1 MSAPEVAKLE
11 QENARLGVALSD
23 AYGVLGKTKTALEQL
38 QAEYDALKQQ
48 LDWFKRQLFGQKS
61 AEKRL
66 DIDPAEQ
73 LNLLAGLGVK
83 APPSLDDVPT
93 QTVTYE
99 RRAKVRDSAV
109 AENGLR
115 FGPEVPVQ
123 TIEVTDPAIEAIPDD
138 ERKIIGEKVSYRLA
152 QQPGSYVVLK
162 YVRKV
167 IKRRDTQTILTAPAP
182 ANVLER
188 SAADVSFLAAMLV
201 DKFCW
206 HLPLYRQHQRLLDAG
221 ITLSRSTL
229 VYWTSRTIDLL
240 APITDAQSAHVL
252 ASRVLA
258 MDETSIKAGRE
269 AKGKMRK
276 GWLWPVYGDADEV
289 VFHYA
294 PSRAHRHVHAFLG
307 EYCGKL
313 LSDGY
318 EAYAAYAAQRPGE
331 VTHALCWSHT
341 RRGFERAKDS
351 EPEAVAEALAL
362 IGAMYGHEKQIRAD
376 GLTGED
382 KRAYRQTHTR
392 AVVETFWRWCREQ
405 CHRPEL
411 LPKSPLAKALTY
423 AQERRSGLEVF
434 LDDPAVAID
443 TNHLERA
450 LRPIPLGK
458 RNWLFTSS
466 EVGAQRVGIIQSLLV
481 TCRLHEVDA
490 YTYLVDVLQRISVHP
505 ANRAIELTPR
515 MWKSLFADAPMRSD
529 LGPHHHDPPSH

>member
-1 MSAPEVAKLE
+1 MLSAPDVAKLE

-38 QAEYDALKQQ
+38 QAEYDALKHE

-61 AEKRL
+61 EKRL
-66 DIDPAEQ
+66 DIDPEEQ

-83 APPSLDDVPT
+83 APPSSDDVPT

-99 RRAKVRDSAV
+99 RRAKVRDAAV
-109 AENGLR
+109 AESGLR

-123 TIEVTDPAIEAIPDD
+123 SIEVRDPAIEAIPQA
-138 ERKIIGEKVSYRLA
+138 EREVIGEKVSYRLA
-152 QQPGSYVVLK
+152 QQPGSDVVLK

-167 IKRRDTQTILTAPAP
+167 VKRLDTQTILTPPAP

-206 HLPLYRQHQRLLDAG
+206 HLPLYRQHQRLVDAG

-341 RRGFERAKDS
+341 RRGFERANDS
-351 EPEAVAEALAL
+351 EPEAVAEALAM

-376 GLTGED
+376 GLTGD
-382 KRAYRQTHTR
+382 GKRAYRQTHTR
-392 AVVETFWRWCREQ
+392 AVVETFWRWCRAQ

-411 LPKSPLAKALTY
+411 LPKSPLAKALNY
-423 AQERRSGLEVF
+423 ALERRSGLEVF
-434 LDDPAVAID
+434 LDAHDVAID
-443 TNHLERA
+443 MIIWNGRCVRFRSGNATGCSLRA
-450 LRPIPLGK
+450 RSA
-458 RNWLFTSS
+458 RNGLASS
-466 EVGAQRVGIIQSLLV
+466 RV
-481 TCRLHEVDA
+481 C
-490 YTYLVDVLQRISVHP
+490 
-505 ANRAIELTPR
+505 
-515 MWKSLFADAPMRSD
+515 W
-529 LGPHHHDPPSH
+529 

>member
-1 MSAPEVAKLE
+1 MATLAA
-11 QENARLGVALSD
+11 ENARLGAALSD
-23 AYGVLGKTKTALEQL
+23 SYSVLAKTKTALEQL
-38 QAEYDALKQQ
+38 QAQYDALRHE

-61 AEKRL
+61 EKRL
-66 DIDPAEQ
+66 DLDAEAQ

-83 APPSLDDVPT
+83 EPPARDDVPT
-93 QTVTYE
+93 HTVSYE
-99 RRAKVRDSAV
+99 RRAKVRDAALAQS
-109 AENGLR
+109 GLR

-123 TIEVTDPAIEAIPDD
+123 TIEVTDPAIEAIAPA
-138 ERKIIGEKVSYRLA
+138 EREVIGEKVSYRLA

-167 IKRRDTQTILTAPAP
+167 VKRRDTQAILTAAAP

-206 HLPLYRQHQRLLDAG
+206 HLPLYRQHQRLRDAG

-229 VYWTSRTIDLL
+229 VYWTSRAIDLL

-252 ASRVLA
+252 ASEVLS
-258 MDETSIKAGRE
+258 MDETSLKAGRE
-269 AKGKMRK
+269 AKGKMRT
-276 GWLWPVYGDADEV
+276 GWLWPVYGDCDEV

-307 EYCGKL
+307 EYCGTL

-318 EAYAAYAAQRPGE
+318 EAYAAYAAQRPAQ
-331 VTHALCWSHT
+331 VTHALCWAHT
-341 RRGFERAKDS
+341 RRYFERAKES
-351 EPEAVAEALAL
+351 EPEAVAEALAMM
-362 IGAMYGHEKQIRAD
+362 GAMYAHEKQLRTD
-376 GLTGED
+376 GLVGED

-392 AVVETFWRWCREQ
+392 PVVEAFWRWCRAQ

-411 LPKSPLAKALTY
+411 LPKSLLAKALSY

-481 TCRLHEVDA
+481 TCRLHAVDP
-490 YTYLVDVLQRISVHP
+490 YTYLVDVLQRISAHP
-505 ANRAIELTPR
+505 AKRAIELTPR
-515 MWKSLFADAPMRSD
+515 MWKSLFADVPMRSD

>member
-1 MSAPEVAKLE
+1 M
-11 QENARLGVALSD
+11 
-23 AYGVLGKTKTALEQL
+23 
-38 QAEYDALKQQ
+38 
-48 LDWFKRQLFGQKS
+48 
-61 AEKRL
+61 
-66 DIDPAEQ
+66 
-73 LNLLAGLGVK
+73 
-83 APPSLDDVPT
+83 
-93 QTVTYE
+93 
-99 RRAKVRDSAV
+99 
-109 AENGLR
+109 R

-123 TIEVTDPAIEAIPDD
+123 TIEVRDPAIEAIPEP
-138 ERKIIGEKVSYRLA
+138 EREVIGEKVSYRLA

-162 YVRKV
+162 YIRKV
-167 IKRRDTQTILTAPAP
+167 VKRLDTNTILTPPAP

-188 SAADVSFLAAMLV
+188 SAADVSFLAGMLV
-201 DKFCW
+201 DKFAY
-206 HLPLYRQHQRLLDAG
+206 HLPLYRQHQRLRDAG
-221 ITLSRSTL
+221 ITLIRSTL
-229 VYWTSRTIDLL
+229 VYWTSRAIDLL
-240 APITDAQSAHVL
+240 APITDAQNAHVL

-258 MDETSIKAGRE
+258 MDETSLKAGRE

-341 RRGFERAKDS
+341 RRYFERAKDS
-351 EPEAVAEALAL
+351 EPEAVVEALAI
-362 IGAMYGHEKQIRAD
+362 IGAMYGHEKQIRD
-376 GLTGED
+376 D
-382 KRAYRQTHTR
+382 KRAYRHTHTR
-392 AVVETFWRWCREQ
+392 AVVETFSRWCRAQ
-405 CHRPEL
+405 RHRTEL
-411 LPKSPLAKALTY
+411 LPKSPLAKTLNYAL
-423 AQERRSGLEVF
+423 ERRSGLEVF
-434 LDDPAVAID
+434 LDDADVATN

-481 TCRLHEVDA
+481 TCRLQAVDS

-505 ANRAIELTPR
+505 AKQAVELTPR
-515 MWKSLFADAPMRSD
+515 MWKSLFANAPLRSD

>member
-1 MSAPEVAKLE
+1 MSAPDVAKLE

-23 AYGVLGKTKTALEQL
+23 AYAVLGKTKTALEQL
-38 QAEYDALKQQ
+38 QAQYDALKYE
-48 LDWFKRQLFGQKS
+48 LGWFKRQLFGQKS
-61 AEKRL
+61 EKRL
-66 DIDPAEQ
+66 DLDRDEQ

-83 APPSLDDVPT
+83 EPPSREDVPT
-93 QTVTYE
+93 HTVTYE
-99 RRAKVRDSAV
+99 RRAKVRDAAV
-109 AENGLR
+109 AESGLR
-115 FGPEVPVQ
+115 FGSEVPVQ
-123 TIEVTDPAIEAIPDD
+123 TIEVTDPAIEAIPQA
-138 ERKIIGEKVSYRLA
+138 EREVIGEKVSYRLA

-167 IKRRDTQTILTAPAP
+167 VKRRDTQTILTAPAP

-188 SAADVSFLAAMLV
+188 SAADVSFLAGMLV

-229 VYWTSRTIDLL
+229 VYWTSRAIDLL

-341 RRGFERAKDS
+341 RRYFERAKDS

-411 LPKSPLAKALTY
+411 LPKSPLAKALNY
-423 AQERRSGLEVF
+423 AQERRAGLEVF

-443 TNHLERA
+443 TNHVERA

-490 YTYLVDVLQRISVHP
+490 YAYLVDVLQRISVHP

-515 MWKSLFADAPMRSD
+515 LWKSLFADAPMRSD
-529 LGPHHHDPPSH
+529 LRPHHHDPPSH

>member
-1 MSAPEVAKLE
+1 MDK
-11 QENARLGVALSD
+11 
-23 AYGVLGKTKTALEQL
+23 
-38 QAEYDALKQQ
+38 
-48 LDWFKRQLFGQKS
+48 
-61 AEKRL
+61 
-66 DIDPAEQ
+66 
-73 LNLLAGLGVK
+73 
-83 APPSLDDVPT
+83 PPSRDDVPT
-93 QTVTYE
+93 HTVSYE
-99 RRAKVRDSAV
+99 RRAKVRDAAV
-109 AENGLR
+109 ADSGLR

-123 TIEVTDPAIEAIPDD
+123 TIEVTDPAIEAIPQA
-138 ERKIIGEKVSYRLA
+138 EREVIGEKVSYRLA

-162 YVRKV
+162 YVRPV
-167 IKRRDTQTILTAPAP
+167 VKRRDTQAILTAAAP

-188 SAADVSFLAAMLV
+188 TAADVSFLAGMLV
-201 DKFCW
+201 DKFAW

-229 VYWTSRTIDLL
+229 VYWTSRAIDLL
-240 APITDAQSAHVL
+240 APIADAQSAHVL

-258 MDETSIKAGRE
+258 MDETTIKAGRE

-294 PSRAHRHVHAFLG
+294 PSRAHCHVHTFLG
-307 EYCGKL
+307 EYRGTL

-341 RRGFERAKDS
+341 RRGYERAKDS
-351 EPEAVAEALAL
+351 EPEAVAEALAM
-362 IGAMYGHEKQIRAD
+362 IGAMYAHEEQIRAD
-376 GLTGED
+376 ALTGED

-392 AVVETFWRWCREQ
+392 PIVEIFWRWCDAQ

-411 LPKSPLAKALTY
+411 LPKSPLAKALNY
-423 AQERRSGLEVF
+423 AGTPFRTGGIPRRPRCGHRYESHRAGATSDSPREEELAVRFERG
-434 LDDPAVAID
+434 
-443 TNHLERA
+443 
-450 LRPIPLGK
+450 
-458 RNWLFTSS
+458 
-466 EVGAQRVGIIQSLLV
+466 GAQRVGIIQTLLV

-515 MWKSLFADAPMRSD
+515 MWKSLFADDPLRSD
-529 LGPHHHDPPSH
+529 LSPRHHDPPPH